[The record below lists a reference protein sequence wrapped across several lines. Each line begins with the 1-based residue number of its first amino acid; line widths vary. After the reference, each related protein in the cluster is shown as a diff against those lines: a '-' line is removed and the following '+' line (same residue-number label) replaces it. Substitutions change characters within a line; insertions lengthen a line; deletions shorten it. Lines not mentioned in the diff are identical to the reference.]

1 MVVLGSHV
9 YPTGCA
15 CVCVRARVTC
25 GLRGLCSN
33 SSFFTLQ
40 WTMWSVWRNSTLQNT
55 LLLLSGERFILS
67 AFAVPHCKR
76 ERGVRQ
82 RQREGERKTEREGVC
97 VCVCMRERHTHRDRE
112 RDRDREYG
120 IRKSH
125 SFRPLPF
132 TKGYWWMT

>member
-1 MVVLGSHV
+1 MVILGSHG

-15 CVCVRARVTC
+15 CVCVRPRVTC

-40 WTMWSVWRNSTLQNT
+40 WTMWSIWRNSALHNT
-55 LLLLSGERFILS
+55 LLLLSGERFLLS
-67 AFAVPHCKR
+67 ASAVPHCKK

-82 RQREGERKTEREGVC
+82 RQREGERKTHTERKRVC
-97 VCVCMRERHTHRDRE
+97 LWVHERERHTHRQRQ
-112 RDRDREYG
+112 RDREYG

-132 TKGYWWMT
+132 TKGYWWMA